1 MCSSIH
7 QRYPHPNLPLL
18 LLSAPFSFS
27 VSSSQTVITTKTFNA
42 RPTLNS
48 QLSSFPPDMH
58 SSIHSLAHRAP
69 PATRSRVRWQ
79 PYNALASASSSLSSR
94 SPSISYI
101 STPATSVTS
110 SPPPKPA
117 QLCDVERLKAHPS
130 MPQTPRDPL
139 NSLRESPKNK
149 YATGLVDQAVKSL
162 CEIWRPQDIPNV
174 FLTSSR
180 ATVGSCSDP
189 PPAPPQTRRR
199 NTQLPSPVSPLT
211 HPSPPSPPSAAALE
225 CSRTAA
231 ACDQDAFNRSNL
243 VPIKGFVHEVLRR
256 SRTSGSVLQ
265 TALCYL
271 EAIRSKVPELIRK
284 EQSGEGAQSEYDSE
298 SRVTPATAA
307 ELELEAQL
315 SSLELSAACVAHSEE
330 DVMDTVRVYDN
341 EELASTATPFIGEAK
356 IAGGPSTTSVA
367 PLPSPLLCPRRAF
380 LASLI
385 LASKFTQDKCYS
397 NRAWAK
403 LSGLPAREI
412 GRCER
417 ALGDAL
423 DWRLWVGKTPVAS
436 HSSAP
441 SPTTATTTPITNSR
455 PVVRCRSE
463 GTLPASKGAFLA
475 PNDNREIANGKT
487 VVSPI
492 SAQAPSLRGLR
503 RCSTLPADAFAE
515 KERTCE
521 PCSAGSSTNG
531 PSHHEATWI
540 GEGHQL
546 SFSNIAAQ
554 DELMGS
560 PEFSLAIISP
570 PSPTSTY
577 DSYSS
582 LSPIPSTPS
591 LSYSPTSTE
600 SSSGDRTIQMST
612 FMDDNM
618 APLSHDVVICGNEW
632 GPTSPIALSGTA
644 FEAAALG
651 SGNSAIYGYARELSL
666 SGQITPSVA
675 NAWLWSDARASDY
688 YTHAERLGEP
698 LGAAAKF
705 SGIPA
710 KPAFPGA
717 AALSGMVGDW
727 HALEHKFTLGNLSAK
742 NYASS

>member
-1 MCSSIH
+1 
-7 QRYPHPNLPLL
+7 
-18 LLSAPFSFS
+18 
-27 VSSSQTVITTKTFNA
+27 
-42 RPTLNS
+42 
-48 QLSSFPPDMH
+48 MH

-79 PYNALASASSSLSSR
+79 PYNAAVASASTSLPSR
-94 SPSISYI
+94 SPSISYL

-110 SPPPKPA
+110 SPPPKSV
-117 QLCDVERLKAHPS
+117 QLCELKAQSS

-139 NSLRESPKNK
+139 NSLRENPKNK

-180 ATVGSCSDP
+180 ATVGSCSELP
-189 PPAPPQTRRR
+189 PAAPPQSRRR

-211 HPSPPSPPSAAALE
+211 QPSPPSPTPATAALE
-225 CSRTAA
+225 CARTAA
-231 ACDQDAFNRSNL
+231 AVCDQDAFNRSNL

-271 EAIRSKVPELIRK
+271 EAIRPKVPELIRK
-284 EQSGEGAQSEYDSE
+284 AQSNEASCEYDSE
-298 SRVTPATAA
+298 SRVTPATAE

-315 SSLELSAACVAHSEE
+315 SSVDLSTTFRAEE

-341 EELASTATPFIGEAK
+341 EDLASTATPYVGGGSPTQTQTTPQAK
-356 IAGGPSTTSVA
+356 IVGNPTAPA

-436 HSSAP
+436 HSGAP
-441 SPTTATTTPITNSR
+441 SPTTTSIAAAPVASSSR
-455 PVVRCRSE
+455 SVVRCRSE
-463 GTLPASKGAFLA
+463 VILPASKGPFLA
-475 PNDNREIANGKT
+475 LNDNRETATNGNAKASSSAKA
-487 VVSPI
+487 SPV
-492 SAQAPSLRGLR
+492 RGLR

-515 KERTCE
+515 KRSRVASK
-521 PCSAGSSTNG
+521 PYPAGGNTSGTSYL
-531 PSHHEATWI
+531 PEATWN

-546 SFSNIAAQ
+546 SFSNIATQ

-560 PEFSLAIISP
+560 PEFDAIVSP
-570 PSPTSTY
+570 PSPTSTSSTY
-577 DSYSS
+577 DSYAS
-582 LSPIPSTPS
+582 LSPIPSPPS
-591 LSYSPTSTE
+591 LSYSPSSTE

-612 FMDDNM
+612 FMDDAM
-618 APLSHDVVICGNEW
+618 ERGPLAHDAVVVCGNEW
-632 GPTSPIALSGTA
+632 SAASPTTLSGSA
-644 FEAAALG
+644 FEAAAAAFG
-651 SGNSAIYGYARELSL
+651 PEHAAVIYGLRSSSYAPDSSL
-666 SGQITPSVA
+666 LGVSSLLGMGQAQAPSGPNAA
-675 NAWLWSDARASDY
+675 NASAWLWSDAHRVSSDDY
-688 YTHAERLGEP
+688 PPAHFDKMLGSAAIATEQP
-698 LGAAAKF
+698 LPNAPARPAAFFGDSAV
-705 SGIPA
+705 G
-710 KPAFPGA
+710 
-717 AALSGMVGDW
+717 LSAIGGQW
-727 HALEHKFTLGNLSAK
+727 CALESTFTALPGSVLHAT
-742 NYASS
+742 NYAAS

>member
-1 MCSSIH
+1 
-7 QRYPHPNLPLL
+7 
-18 LLSAPFSFS
+18 
-27 VSSSQTVITTKTFNA
+27 
-42 RPTLNS
+42 
-48 QLSSFPPDMH
+48 MH

-79 PYNALASASSSLSSR
+79 PYNAVASASTCSLSSR
-94 SPSISYI
+94 SPSISYL
-101 STPATSVTS
+101 STPATSVSS
-110 SPPPKPA
+110 SPPPKSV
-117 QLCDVERLKAHPS
+117 QLCDLKAHPS

-139 NSLRESPKNK
+139 NSLRENPKNK

-180 ATVGSCSDP
+180 ATVGSEP
-189 PPAPPQTRRR
+189 PPAPPQPRRR

-211 HPSPPSPPSAAALE
+211 QPTPPSPTSVALE
-225 CSRTAA
+225 CARTAA
-231 ACDQDAFNRSNL
+231 VCDQDAFNRSNL

-271 EAIRSKVPELIRK
+271 EAIRPKVPELIRK
-284 EQSGEGAQSEYDSE
+284 AQSNEASYEFDSE
-298 SRVTPATAA
+298 SRVTLATAA

-315 SSLELSAACVAHSEE
+315 SSVDLSATCRAEE

-341 EELASTATPFIGEAK
+341 EDLASTATPWVGDVVLPKETPAPQPDTV
-356 IAGGPSTTSVA
+356 GGSTSPA

-436 HSSAP
+436 NSGAP
-441 SPTTATTTPITNSR
+441 SPTTTTSVAAAPAASGSR

-463 GTLPASKGAFLA
+463 VLLAASKGAFLA
-475 PNDNREIANGKT
+475 PNDNREASTNGNTKT
-487 VVSPI
+487 SS
-492 SAQAPSLRGLR
+492 SAKALPVRGLR

-515 KERTCE
+515 KKGRAASR
-521 PCSAGSSTNG
+521 PYPAGGSTSG
-531 PSHHEATWI
+531 PSYLPEATWN

-560 PEFSLAIISP
+560 PEFDAIVSP
-570 PSPTSTY
+570 PSPTFTSSTY
-577 DSYSS
+577 DSNAS

-591 LSYSPTSTE
+591 LSYSPSSTE

-612 FMDDNM
+612 FMDDAM
-618 APLSHDVVICGNEW
+618 ERGPLAHDVVVVCGNEW
-632 GPTSPIALSGTA
+632 SAASPTTLSGSA
-644 FEAAALG
+644 FEAAAAALG
-651 SGNSAIYGYARELSL
+651 PEHAAAIYGLPSSSYGPDSSFLGVSSL
-666 SGQITPSVA
+666 LGLGQQAQVPSGPNTA
-675 NAWLWSDARASDY
+675 AWLWSDAHRVSSSDNCLPA
-688 YTHAERLGEP
+688 HFDKMF
-698 LGAAAKF
+698 GAAAIATKQPL
-705 SGIPA
+705 SNAPA
-710 KPAFPGA
+710 QPAAFFGLDSA
-717 AALSGMVGDW
+717 VG
-727 HALEHKFTLGNLSAK
+727 LSAIGSEWCAATQSTFTALPGSVLHAT
-742 NYASS
+742 NYAS